1 MLRLS
6 AVGDVSHVL
15 PVVRTLQAHWPE
27 TQITWIIGKAEHSL
41 VEDIEGIEFITFD
54 KAKRWSAF
62 AEIRRQ
68 LADRHFDVLLHMQMS
83 LRASLISL
91 LVNADIRLGFD
102 RKRARDFQW
111 LFTNHRIPYRPRQHV
126 IESFFGFSEAL
137 GINDRMMRWDI
148 PVPEYARTCSRQAIP
163 EQPTLV
169 VSPCSSQA
177 YRNWTAEGYATVAD
191 HAVEHHGMRVVI
203 TGGLSTIENQY
214 GDEIVTLMRHES
226 LNLVGRTDL
235 KQLFAILQR
244 ATLVLAP
251 DSGPAHLANAA
262 GTPVIGLYATTNP
275 ERAGP
280 YGSLDLVV
288 SRYAEAVQE
297 RYGKPPEQVRWGAR
311 VRTEG
316 TMERITPQ
324 EVIETL
330 DQAMTRPTGNTTVS
344 ESPFSP

>member
-15 PVVRTLQAHWPE
+15 PVIRTLQAHWPK

-41 VEDIEGIEFITFD
+41 VGDIEGIEFITFD

-62 AEIRRQ
+62 AEIRRK
-68 LADRHFDVLLHMQMS
+68 LSGRHFDVLLHMQMS
-83 LRASLISL
+83 LRASLVSL
-91 LVNADIRLGFD
+91 LVKADVRLGFD
-102 RKRARDFQW
+102 RRRARDFQW
-111 LFTNHRIPYRPRQHV
+111 LFTNQRIPYRPRQHV
-126 IESFFGFSEAL
+126 IDSFFGLSEAL
-137 GINDRMMRWDI
+137 GINERVMRWDI
-148 PVPEYARTCSRQAIP
+148 SIPEYARTCSRQAIP
-163 EQPTLV
+163 DEQPTLV
-169 VSPCSSQA
+169 ISPCASQA
-177 YRNWTAEGYATVAD
+177 YRNWTAEGYAAVAD
-191 HAVEHHGMRVVI
+191 HAAEHHGMRIII
-203 TGGLSTIENQY
+203 TGGLSSTENRY
-214 GDEIVTLMRHES
+214 GEEITTLMRHES

-235 KQLFAILQR
+235 KQLFAILQS

-251 DSGPAHLANAA
+251 DNGPAHLANAA

-280 YGSLDLVV
+280 YGSPDLVV

-311 VRTEG
+311 VRTPG
-316 TMERITPQ
+316 TMERITPE

-330 DQAMTRPTGNTTVS
+330 DRAMTQSAEQNTA
-344 ESPFSP
+344 